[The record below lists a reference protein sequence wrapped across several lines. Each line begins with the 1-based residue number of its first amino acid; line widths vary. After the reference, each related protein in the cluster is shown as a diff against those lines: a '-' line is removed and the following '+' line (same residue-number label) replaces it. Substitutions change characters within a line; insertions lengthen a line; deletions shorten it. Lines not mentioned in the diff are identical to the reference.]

1 MSMILPGPRVC
12 PLNHCVITS
21 RILYKCTCMYLGT
34 KIYIYSS
41 SPYLVIDHL
50 WSFLASGLNQIGFP
64 VMPRKWA
71 PCQVWT
77 QDQSLVAMAVGAA
90 GSQRVMAHSLASWAT
105 VWSGFLTSLHPMV
118 TADLFLHNENTGH
131 FQVSLNG
138 EEVEMK
144 LRGPQARFN

>member
-1 MSMILPGPRVC
+1 MSMILPGSRVC

-34 KIYIYSS
+34 KICTFFTPLSS
-41 SPYLVIDHL
+41 YRSLVV
-50 WSFLASGLNQIGFP
+50 FSGLNQIAFQ

-77 QDQSLVAMAVGAA
+77 QDQSLVAMATGAA
-90 GSQRVMAHSLASWAT
+90 GSQRVMAHSLESWAT

-118 TADLFLHNENTGH
+118 TADLFLHNENTVH